1 MTTNKPEQ
9 TWKRERESEIEMD
22 MDEKFH
28 IVYDAVMMRRHFLS
42 VNPLEQGTKVNHQ
55 NKVL

>member
-9 TWKRERESEIEMD
+9 TWKRERESEMD

-28 IVYDAVMMRRHFLS
+28 IVYDAVMMIRHFLS
-42 VNPLEQGTKVNHQ
+42 VNPLEQGTKMNLQ

>member
-9 TWKRERESEIEMD
+9 TWKRERESEMD